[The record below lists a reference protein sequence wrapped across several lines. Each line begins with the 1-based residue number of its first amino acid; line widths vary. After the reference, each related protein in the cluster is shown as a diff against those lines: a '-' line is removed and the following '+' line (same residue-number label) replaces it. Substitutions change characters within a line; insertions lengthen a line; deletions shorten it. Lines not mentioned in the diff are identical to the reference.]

1 MSDLESVSEY
11 LGKIQE
17 KASGRAEEVK
27 WILENSNKARKGE
40 LDPGEV
46 ERFRDN
52 HKKAIDICFS
62 KYTGV
67 GYGIGGSALGGKIG
81 LYEFWEAAEGYRGIE
96 GWQKPFSYDDG
107 TYTMSAVTL
116 ASVAGGYGASY
127 LALKKADEVI
137 SRSERNGSDSK

>member
-1 MSDLESVSEY
+1 MSDLESASEY
-11 LGKIQE
+11 LGEIRE
-17 KASGRAEEVK
+17 KASGGAEEVK

-40 LDPGEV
+40 LDPGEA
-46 ERFRDN
+46 ERFRDI
-52 HKKAIDICFS
+52 HGKAIDFCFS

-67 GYGIGGSALGGKIG
+67 GYGMGGSALGEEIG
-81 LYEFWEAAEGYRGIE
+81 LYDFWEAAEGYRGIE
-96 GWQKPFSYDDG
+96 GWQKPFSNDDG
-107 TYTMSAVTL
+107 TLTMSAVAA